1 MDNVRFVA
9 STDTAF
15 AAVKMDGTIRVWGDP
30 KSGGSFCTLRGVQA
44 RSWGHG
50 SQEMH
55 LNMEVHTF
63 RSLIFKRIE
72 TF

>member
-9 STDTAF
+9 STNTAF

-44 RSWGHG
+44 PKLGLWFFPAEILPVLFQTAGPI
-50 SQEMH
+50 
-55 LNMEVHTF
+55 F
-63 RSLIFKRIE
+63 FLI
-72 TF
+72 